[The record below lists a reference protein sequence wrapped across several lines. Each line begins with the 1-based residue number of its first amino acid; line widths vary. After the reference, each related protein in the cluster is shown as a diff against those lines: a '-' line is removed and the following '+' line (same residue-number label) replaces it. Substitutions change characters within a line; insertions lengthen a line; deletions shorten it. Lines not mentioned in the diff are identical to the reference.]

1 LRRWIASL
9 RSHGDVDAATQRI
22 RELGRTI
29 NQGPIEVPGDQRAVM
44 ASDPEGVPFM
54 LVGK

>member
-9 RSHGDVDAATQRI
+9 RSHGDVDAAVERI
-22 RELGRTI
+22 RELGTI
-29 NQGPIEVPGDQRAVM
+29 NQGPMEVPGDQRAVM